1 MQPTVFYRKP
11 HSAVTM
17 LFQQNDAKIE
27 YPDQN
32 LITLQLL
39 VLLIFTGITVN
50 EKTPNV

>member
-1 MQPTVFYRKP
+1 MQPTVFRKP

-32 LITLQLL
+32 LITLQL
-39 VLLIFTGITVN
+39 VFLIFTGITVN